1 MTEIEQIYYKECDE
15 KKVPYYA
22 LTDIIEQIEKVFGDD
37 FIIRN
42 EKEMQSIISSLL
54 QQYIKLSKTIGYC
67 P

>member
-1 MTEIEQIYYKECDE
+1 MRR

-22 LTDIIEQIEKVFGDD
+22 LTDIIEQIEKEFGDD